1 MKTVYN
7 TENIK
12 LIGMF
17 NNITKANVKELLFI
31 NEEPVFIINQG
42 ELGKALGKNKSN
54 LFRIENL
61 LKKKIKIVEYSES
74 SLQFLLNLLFPI
86 KVADLKEE
94 DNIIFI
100 TPKDTKTRGFII
112 GRNAQNL
119 RLYESIMKKYF
130 PNIVELKVI

>member
-17 NNITKANVKELLFI
+17 SNITRTNVKELIFL
-31 NEEPVFIINQG
+31 NDEPIFIINQG
-42 ELGKALGKNKSN
+42 DLRKALGKNKSN

-61 LKKKIKIVEYSES
+61 LKKKIKIVEFNES

-86 KVADLKEE
+86 KVTDIKEE
-94 DNIIFI
+94 
-100 TPKDTKTRGFII
+100 
-112 GRNAQNL
+112 
-119 RLYESIMKKYF
+119 
-130 PNIVELKVI
+130 